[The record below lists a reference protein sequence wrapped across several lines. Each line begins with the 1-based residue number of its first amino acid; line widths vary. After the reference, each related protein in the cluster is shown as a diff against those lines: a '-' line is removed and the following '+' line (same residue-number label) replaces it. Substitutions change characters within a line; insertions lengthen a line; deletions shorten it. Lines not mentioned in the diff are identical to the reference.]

1 MEGAPDAGSH
11 AGDGSLSGVRAGRG
25 VRHDTDTV
33 PTTTAAPGRVRM
45 TLKLYASLTQYLPE
59 AFRRNHA
66 MPMEVDASTTIE
78 SIVAPLGMPAQS
90 VKLVVLNGVFVPP
103 SERAVTRFADGDVL
117 AIWPPIAGG

>member
-1 MEGAPDAGSH
+1 VTQPAQT
-11 AGDGSLSGVRAGRG
+11 
-25 VRHDTDTV
+25 DTDV
-33 PTTTAAPGRVRM
+33 MPTTVGGTGRVRM

-59 AFRRNHA
+59 KFRKNHA
-66 MPMEVDASTTIE
+66 MPMEIDASATID
-78 SIVAPLGMPAQS
+78 SIIAPLGMPAAS